1 MPRGFPDSWVL
12 WGTRKVLRGA
22 TRGLRGSSGSGRRV
36 SHTIFEKSTTSI
48 TYSFGGLKIYDE
60 KLRLYLNTNSG
71 DLWKWLELR
80 GNIAVAGAKA
90 QVGVRTGALR
100 NSIHKRH
107 LGNATGQYLWIGS
120 NLPYAYLHHE
130 GTLPHIIKPSP
141 GRATK
146 PLVFR
151 KGTVIVHTS
160 IVRHPGTKP
169 NPYLRNQ
176 LRHFL

>member
-1 MPRGFPDSWVL
+1 MPKGLPDSWVL
-12 WGTRKVLRGA
+12 WGGKKILKGIKKGGRRSPGGGTRTTTTVLR
-22 TRGLRGSSGSGRRV
+22 
-36 SHTIFEKSTTSI
+36 TTS
-48 TYSFGGLKIYDE
+48 TKFKYKFDGVKIYDE
-60 KLRLYLNTNSG
+60 KLRSYLNTSSG
-71 DLWKWLELR
+71 DLWKWLEIK
-80 GNIAVAGAKA
+80 GNLAVAGAKA
-90 QVGVRTGALR
+90 QVGVKTGALR

-107 LGNATGQYLWIGS
+107 LGNFTGQYLWIGS

-130 GTLPHIIKPSP
+130 GTLPHVIKPSA
-141 GRATK
+141 GRANK

-151 KGTVIVHTS
+151 KGTVLIHTS